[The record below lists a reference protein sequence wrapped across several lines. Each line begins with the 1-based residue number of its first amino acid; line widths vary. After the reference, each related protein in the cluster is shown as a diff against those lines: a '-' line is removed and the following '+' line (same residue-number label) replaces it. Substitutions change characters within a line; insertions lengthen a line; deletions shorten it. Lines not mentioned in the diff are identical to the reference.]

1 MARRVK
7 QFRFY
12 SENDTLRNQPTNITP
27 QKLSSG
33 SVFADYLPIKQLGI
47 QALPGT
53 KFKVNNSSEPIVI
66 GSTGI
71 YELELPD
78 DVEITALS
86 FEASSI
92 AMLSNLENSSLIV
105 DIIYEDGEG

>member
-1 MARRVK
+1 MARRIK

-12 SENDTLRNQPTNITP
+12 SENDTARNQPSNITP

-33 SVFADYLPIKQLGI
+33 SIFADYLPIKQLGI

-53 KFKVNNSSEPIVI
+53 KFKVNNSSEPVII

-71 YELELPD
+71 
-78 DVEITALS
+78 

-92 AMLSNLENSSLIV
+92 ASLSNLENGSLIV

>member
-1 MARRVK
+1 MILPAISQVIL
-7 QFRFY
+7 
-12 SENDTLRNQPTNITP
+12 LRKN
-27 QKLSSG
+27 
-33 SVFADYLPIKQLGI
+33 YLQEVYLRIIFP
-47 QALPGT
+47 
-53 KFKVNNSSEPIVI
+53 KFKVNNSSEPVVI

-71 YELELPD
+71 YELELPQ

-92 AMLSNLENSSLIV
+92 ASLSNLENGSLIV